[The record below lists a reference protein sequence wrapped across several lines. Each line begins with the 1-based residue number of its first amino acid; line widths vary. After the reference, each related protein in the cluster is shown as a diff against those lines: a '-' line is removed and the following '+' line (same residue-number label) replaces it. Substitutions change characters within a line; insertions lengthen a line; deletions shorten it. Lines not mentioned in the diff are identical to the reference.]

1 MPAPRLKQFAVGA
14 LLSLLVGSLLSAA
27 FLSGLFANAQLRGTD
42 FLFTDQ
48 TESFSGAIV
57 IVGIDQ
63 RSYREML
70 PRHGPLVGW
79 SRALYAQAIDRL
91 RAAGARV
98 IALDLFFDAPGA
110 DDSGL
115 IDAISR
121 AGNVVFPVEGQGPG
135 TFHPRPGVVQ
145 VFDVFVRA
153 TPRIAATAVAEG
165 SVNVTTDRD
174 TVVRSLPLLLQSG
187 EGLLPSFSLAVISQF
202 IRRTN
207 ILDQD
212 PTSAMIYAAGRTIPV
227 VDNGRM
233 LINFSG
239 PPSSPGGSGSFP
251 IVPFVDVISGSF
263 DESLV
268 RDKIVLLGLTIRG
281 IDEFATPTTSATRMW
296 GVEVQASAVD
306 TLLAERYLTPA
317 SRATTVLLI
326 YASALSGVL
335 LAAAARPLKG
345 LGGVAAWS
353 LLYLIAGSLSF
364 DRGVLLNMVYPLVA
378 VLLGFTAT
386 QAYRIFFEQAQ
397 RQLVQDLMSR
407 YLSPSVSQWVLQQP
421 EQLKLG
427 GETRVMTV
435 LFCDLRG
442 FTTLSRSVDPHLLVS
457 FMNDFMTAM
466 TDIVFRHDGVLDKY
480 IGDEVMA
487 FWNAPREQPDHAGL
501 ACQAALEMV
510 HELDGLRASWS
521 HRGLPPLDIGVGI
534 NTGPMV
540 VGNMGSRER
549 LAYTVIGDAVNVA
562 SRLQNLNKQFGTHV
576 LTTESTRKVAGS
588 RFLYRAIDQVKL
600 RGHDE
605 PLTVYELLGQD
616 LSIP

>member
-1 MPAPRLKQFAVGA
+1 MPALRPKQFAVAA
-14 LLSLLVGSLLSAA
+14 LLSLLAGSLLSAA

-135 TFHPRPGVVQ
+135 SFHPRPGVVQ

-153 TPRIAATAVAEG
+153 TPRIATTAVAEG

-207 ILDQD
+207 ILDQE

-345 LGGVAAWS
+345 LGGVGAWS
-353 LLYLIAGSLSF
+353 LLYLIAASLSF

-386 QAYRIFFEQAQ
+386 QAYRIFVEQAQ

-442 FTTLSRSVDPHLLVS
+442 FTMLSRSVDPHILVS

-466 TDIVFRHDGVLDKY
+466 TDVIFRHDGVLDKY

-501 ACQAALEMV
+501 ACQTALEMV
-510 HELDGLRASWS
+510 HELDRLRASWS

-562 SRLQNLNKQFGTHV
+562 SRLQNLNKEFGTHV
-576 LTTESTRKVAGS
+576 LTTETTRQAAGD
-588 RFLYRAIDQVKL
+588 RFVYRAIDQVTL
-600 RGHDE
+600 RGRNE
-605 PLTVYELLGQD
+605 PVTVYELLRRD
-616 LSIP
+616 V

>member
-1 MPAPRLKQFAVGA
+1 MPAPRLKQFAVAA

-48 TESFSGAIV
+48 PESFSGAIV

-63 RSYREML
+63 RSYRELL
-70 PRHGPLVGW
+70 PRHGPLVRW
-79 SRALYAQAIDRL
+79 SRALYAQAVDRL
-91 RAAGARV
+91 RSAGARV
-98 IALDLFFDAPGA
+98 IALDIFFDAPGA
-110 DDSGL
+110 EDSGL

-135 TFHPRPGVVQ
+135 AFHPRPGVVQ

-153 TPRIAATAVAEG
+153 TPRIAAAAVAEG

-174 TVVRSLPLLLQSG
+174 TVVRSLPLLLESG
-187 EGLLPSFSLAVISQF
+187 EGLLPSLSLAIISRF
-202 IRRTN
+202 IRRAN

-212 PTSAMIYAAGRTIPV
+212 PTSVMIYAAGRTIPV
-227 VDNGRM
+227 IDNGRM
-233 LINFSG
+233 LINYSG
-239 PPSSPGGSGSFP
+239 PPSSPGVSRSFP
-251 IVPFVDVISGSF
+251 IIPFVDVISGSF

-281 IDEFATPTTSATRMW
+281 IDEFATPTTSTTGMW

-306 TLLAERYLTPA
+306 TLLAERYLLPA
-317 SRATTVLLI
+317 SRTTTVLLI
-326 YASALSGVL
+326 YAAALTGAIF
-335 LAAAARPLKG
+335 AAAARPLNG
-345 LGGVAAWS
+345 IGSVAAS
-353 LLYLIAGSLSF
+353 LFLYLVGASMSF
-364 DRGVLLNMVYPLVA
+364 DRGVLLNMVYPPAA

-386 QAYRIFFEQAQ
+386 QGYRIFFEQAQ

-466 TDIVFRHDGVLDKY
+466 TDIIFRHDGVLDKY

-501 ACQAALEMV
+501 ACRAALDMV
-510 HELDGLRASWS
+510 DELNTLLASWS

-562 SRLQNLNKQFGTHV
+562 SRLQNLNKEFGTHV
-576 LTTESTRKVAGS
+576 LTTESTRKVAGG

>member
-1 MPAPRLKQFAVGA
+1 MPAARLTRFVVAA

-27 FLSGLFANAQLRGTD
+27 FLSGLFANAQLRSTD
-42 FLFTDQ
+42 FFFIDQ
-48 TESFSGAIV
+48 TQSFSGAIA

-63 RSYREML
+63 QSYRELL
-70 PRHGPLVGW
+70 PRNGPLVGW

-98 IALDLFFDAPGA
+98 IAVDMFFDAPGA
-110 DDSGL
+110 HDSRL

-135 TFHPRPGVVQ
+135 AFHPRPGVVQ

-153 TPRIAATAVAEG
+153 TPRIAAAAVAEG

-174 TVVRSLPLLLQSG
+174 TVVRGLPLLLQSG
-187 EGLLPSFSLAVISQF
+187 EGLLPSFSLAIISRF
-202 IRRTN
+202 IRRAN

-212 PTSAMIYAAGRTIPV
+212 PTSATIYAAGRTIPV
-227 VDNGRM
+227 IDNGRM

-263 DESLV
+263 NESLV

-281 IDEFATPTTSATRMW
+281 IDEFVTPTTSTTRMW
-296 GVEVQASAVD
+296 GVEVQASAID
-306 TLLAERYLTPA
+306 TLLAERYLMPA

-326 YASALSGVL
+326 YAAALSGAL

-364 DRGVLLNMVYPLVA
+364 DSGVLLNMVYPLGA

-427 GETRVMTV
+427 GETRLMTV

-487 FWNAPREQPDHAGL
+487 FWNAPREQSDHAGL
-501 ACQAALEMV
+501 ACRAALDMV
-510 HELDGLRASWS
+510 DELNTLRASWS

-549 LAYTVIGDAVNVA
+549 LAYTV
-562 SRLQNLNKQFGTHV
+562 
-576 LTTESTRKVAGS
+576 
-588 RFLYRAIDQVKL
+588 
-600 RGHDE
+600 
-605 PLTVYELLGQD
+605 
-616 LSIP
+616 

>member
-326 YASALSGVL
+326 YCVRTEWSSPRRRGPPAEGIGRRGGMVAPLSDRGEPLVRQRRAPQHGLSFGSGAPGVHSD
-335 LAAAARPLKG
+335 PKPIG
-345 LGGVAAWS
+345 F
-353 LLYLIAGSLSF
+353 SLSK
-364 DRGVLLNMVYPLVA
+364 LN
-378 VLLGFTAT
+378 GN
-386 QAYRIFFEQAQ
+386 
-397 RQLVQDLMSR
+397 
-407 YLSPSVSQWVLQQP
+407 W
-421 EQLKLG
+421 
-427 GETRVMTV
+427 
-435 LFCDLRG
+435 
-442 FTTLSRSVDPHLLVS
+442 
-457 FMNDFMTAM
+457 
-466 TDIVFRHDGVLDKY
+466 FR
-480 IGDEVMA
+480 
-487 FWNAPREQPDHAGL
+487 
-501 ACQAALEMV
+501 
-510 HELDGLRASWS
+510 
-521 HRGLPPLDIGVGI
+521 
-534 NTGPMV
+534 T
-540 VGNMGSRER
+540 
-549 LAYTVIGDAVNVA
+549 
-562 SRLQNLNKQFGTHV
+562 
-576 LTTESTRKVAGS
+576 
-588 RFLYRAIDQVKL
+588 
-600 RGHDE
+600 
-605 PLTVYELLGQD
+605 
-616 LSIP
+616 

>member
-1 MPAPRLKQFAVGA
+1 MPAPRPKQFAVA
-14 LLSLLVGSLLSAA
+14 FLLSLLVGSLLSAA
-27 FLSGLFANAQLRGTD
+27 FLSGLFANAQLRGSD

-63 RSYREML
+63 RSYRELL
-70 PRHGPLVGW
+70 PHHGPLVGW
-79 SRALYAQAIDRL
+79 SRAVYAQAVDRL
-91 RAAGARV
+91 RSAGARV
-98 IALDLFFDAPGA
+98 IALDMFFDAPREE
-110 DDSGL
+110 DSGL

-153 TPRIAATAVAEG
+153 APRIAAAAVAEG

-174 TVVRSLPLLLQSG
+174 TVVRSLPLLLESS
-187 EGLLPSFSLAVISQF
+187 EGLLPSLSLAIISRY
-202 IRRTN
+202 IRRVN

-212 PTSAMIYAAGRTIPV
+212 PTSALIYAAGRTIPV
-227 VDNGRM
+227 IDNGRM
-233 LINFSG
+233 LINYSG
-239 PPSSPGGSGSFP
+239 PPSTPGMSSNFP
-251 IVPFVDVISGSF
+251 IIPFVDVINGSF

-281 IDEFATPTTSATRMW
+281 IDEFATPTTSTTGMW

-306 TLLAERYLTPA
+306 TLLAERYLLPA
-317 SRATTVLLI
+317 SRTTTVLLI
-326 YASALSGVL
+326 YAAALTGAI
-335 LAAAARPLKG
+335 LAAAARPLHG
-345 LGGVAAWS
+345 IGIVTAS
-353 LLYLIAGSLSF
+353 LFLYLVGASMSF
-364 DRGVLLNMVYPLVA
+364 DRGMLLNMVYPPA
-378 VLLGFTAT
+378 AMLLGFTAT
-386 QAYRIFFEQAQ
+386 QGYRIFFEQAQ
-397 RQLVQDLMSR
+397 RRLVQDLMSR

-466 TDIVFRHDGVLDKY
+466 TDIVFRHDGVLDKF

-487 FWNAPREQPDHAGL
+487 FWNAPREQPDHAAL

-510 HELDGLRASWS
+510 REIDGLRSSWS

-534 NTGPMV
+534 NTGSMV

-562 SRLQNLNKQFGTHV
+562 SRLQNLNKQFSTHV
-576 LTTESTRKVAGS
+576 LTTETTRKAAGD
-588 RFLYRAIDQVKL
+588 RFVYRAIEQVKL

-605 PLTVYELLGQD
+605 PLTVYELLGPD
-616 LSIP
+616 VSIP

>member
-1 MPAPRLKQFAVGA
+1 MPALRLKRITVAA
-14 LLSLLVGSLLSAA
+14 LLSLLMGSLICAS
-27 FLSGLFANAQLRGTD
+27 FLSGLFASAQLRGTD

-48 TESFSGAIV
+48 SESFSGAIV

-63 RSYREML
+63 RSYRELL

-79 SRALYAQAIDRL
+79 SRALYAQAVDRL
-91 RAAGARV
+91 RSAGARV
-98 IALDLFFDAPGA
+98 IAVDMFFDAPRA
-110 DDSGL
+110 EDSGL

-135 TFHPRPGVVQ
+135 AFHPRPGVVQ
-145 VFDVFVRA
+145 DFDVFVRA
-153 TPRIAATAVAEG
+153 TPRIAAAAVAEG

-174 TVVRSLPLLLQSG
+174 TVVRSLPLLLESG
-187 EGLLPSFSLAVISQF
+187 ERMLPSFSLAVVSRF
-202 IRRTN
+202 IRRAD
-207 ILDQD
+207 ILDQE

-227 VDNGRM
+227 IDNGRM
-233 LINFSG
+233 LINYSG
-239 PPSSPGGSGSFP
+239 PPSSPGAGGSFP
-251 IVPFVDVISGSF
+251 IIPFVDVINGSF
-263 DESLV
+263 DESLI

-281 IDEFATPTTSATRMW
+281 IDEFATPTTSTTGMW

-306 TLLAERYLTPA
+306 TLLADRYLLPA
-317 SRATTVLLI
+317 SRTTTVLLI
-326 YASALSGVL
+326 YAAALTGAIF
-335 LAAAARPLKG
+335 AAAARPLSG
-345 LGGVAAWS
+345 IGAVSASLFLYLVAA
-353 LLYLIAGSLSF
+353 SLSF
-364 DRGVLLNMVYPLVA
+364 DRGVLLNMVYPPIA

-386 QAYRIFFEQAQ
+386 QGYRIFFEQAQ

-442 FTTLSRSVDPHLLVS
+442 FTTLSHSVDPHLLVS
-457 FMNDFMTAM
+457 FMNDFMTVM
-466 TDIVFRHDGVLDKY
+466 TDIIFRYDGVLDKY

-501 ACQAALEMV
+501 ACQVALEMV
-510 HELDGLRASWS
+510 RQLEGLRSSWS
-521 HRGLPPLDIGVGI
+521 SRGLPPLDIGVGI

-549 LAYTVIGDAVNVA
+549 LAYTVIGDAVNIA
-562 SRLQNLNKQFGTHV
+562 SRLQNLNKEFGTHV
-576 LTTESTRKVAGS
+576 LTTEATRQAAGD
-588 RFLYRAIDQVKL
+588 RFVYRAIDQVTL
-600 RGHDE
+600 RGRNE

-616 LSIP
+616 V

>member
-1 MPAPRLKQFAVGA
+1 MSAPRLKQFAVAA

-27 FLSGLFANAQLRGTD
+27 LLSGLFANAQLRSTD

-63 RSYREML
+63 RSYRELL
-70 PRHGPLVGW
+70 PQHGPLVGW
-79 SRALYAQAIDRL
+79 SRALYGQAVDRL
-91 RAAGARV
+91 RSAGARV
-98 IALDLFFDAPGA
+98 IALDMFFDAPRA
-110 DDSGL
+110 EDSSL

-121 AGNVVFPVEGQGPG
+121 TGNVVFPVEGQGPG

-145 VFDVFVRA
+145 VFDVFVRS
-153 TPRIAATAVAEG
+153 TPRIAAAAVAEG

-174 TVVRSLPLLLQSG
+174 TVVRSLPLVLESS
-187 EGLLPSFSLAVISQF
+187 EGQLPSLSLAIISRYV
-202 IRRTN
+202 RRAN

-227 VDNGRM
+227 VNNGRM
-233 LINFSG
+233 LINYSG
-239 PPSSPGGSGSFP
+239 PPSLPGASKGFP
-251 IVPFVDVISGSF
+251 IIPFVDVISGSF

-281 IDEFATPTTSATRMW
+281 IDEFATPTTSTTGMW

-306 TLLAERYLTPA
+306 TLLAERYLLPA
-317 SRATTVLLI
+317 SRTTTVLLI
-326 YASALSGVL
+326 YAAALTGALFS
-335 LAAAARPLKG
+335 AAARPLYG
-345 LGGVAAWS
+345 MGGVAAS
-353 LLYLIAGSLSF
+353 LLLYLVGASMSF
-364 DRGVLLNMVYPLVA
+364 DRGVLLNMVYPPAA

-386 QAYRIFFEQAQ
+386 QGYRIFFEQAQ

-421 EQLKLG
+421 EQVKLG

-442 FTTLSRSVDPHLLVS
+442 FTLLSRSVDPHLLVS
-457 FMNDFMTAM
+457 FVNDFMTAM
-466 TDIVFRHDGVLDKY
+466 TDVIFRHDGVLDKY

-487 FWNAPREQPDHAGL
+487 FWNAPRDQPDHASL
-501 ACQAALEMV
+501 ACQTALEMV
-510 HELDGLRASWS
+510 REIDGLRSSWS

-576 LTTESTRKVAGS
+576 LTTESTRKAAGD
-588 RFLYRAIDQVKL
+588 RFVYRAIDQVTL

-605 PLTVYELLGQD
+605 PLAVYELLRQD
-616 LSIP
+616 VSIP

>member
-1 MPAPRLKQFAVGA
+1 MPAPSLKQFAVA
-14 LLSLLVGSLLSAA
+14 AFLSLLVGSLLSAA
-27 FLSGLFANAQLRGTD
+27 FLGGLFANAQLRGTD
-42 FLFTDQ
+42 FLFTDR

-63 RSYREML
+63 RSYRELL

-79 SRALYAQAIDRL
+79 SRALYAQAVDRL
-91 RAAGARV
+91 RSAGARV
-98 IALDLFFDAPGA
+98 IALDMFFDAPGA
-110 DDSGL
+110 EDSGL

-135 TFHPRPGVVQ
+135 AFHPHPGVVQ

-153 TPRIAATAVAEG
+153 TPRIAAAAVAEG

-174 TVVRSLPLLLQSG
+174 TVVRSLPLLLESG
-187 EGLLPSFSLAVISQF
+187 EELLPSLSLAIISRF
-202 IRRTN
+202 IRRAN

-212 PTSAMIYAAGRTIPV
+212 PTSSTIYAAGRTIPV
-227 VDNGRM
+227 IDNGRM
-233 LINFSG
+233 LINYSG
-239 PPSSPGGSGSFP
+239 PPSSPGVSRSFP
-251 IVPFVDVISGSF
+251 IIPFVDVISGSF

-268 RDKIVLLGLTIRG
+268 QDKIVLLGLTIRG
-281 IDEFATPTTSATRMW
+281 IDEFATPTTSTTRMW

-306 TLLAERYLTPA
+306 TLLAERYLLPA
-317 SRATTVLLI
+317 SRTTTVLLI
-326 YASALSGVL
+326 YAAALTGAIF
-335 LAAAARPLKG
+335 AAAARPLIG
-345 LGGVAAWS
+345 IGSVVAS
-353 LLYLIAGSLSF
+353 LFLYLIGASMSF
-364 DRGVLLNMVYPLVA
+364 DRGVLLNMVYPPAAL
-378 VLLGFTAT
+378 LLGFTAT
-386 QAYRIFFEQAQ
+386 QGYRIFFEQAQ

-442 FTTLSRSVDPHLLVS
+442 FTTLSRSMDPHLVVS

-466 TDIVFRHDGVLDKY
+466 TGIIFRHNGVLDKY

-510 HELDGLRASWS
+510 REIDGLRSSWS
-521 HRGLPPLDIGVGI
+521 RRGLPPLDIGVGI

-549 LAYTVIGDAVNVA
+549 LAYTVIGDTVNVA
-562 SRLQNLNKQFGTHV
+562 SRLQNLNKELGTHV
-576 LTTESTRKVAGS
+576 LTTETTRKAAGD
-588 RFLYRAIDQVKL
+588 RFVYRAIDQVTL
-600 RGHDE
+600 RGRDE
-605 PLTVYELLGQD
+605 PLRVYELVGQNVCN
-616 LSIP
+616 P